1 MQRAELA
8 TLLVETGN
16 AEREALLSNNSALA
30 GVELAYLLKD
40 ICLNGWSS
48 DPAQA
53 ISAASAIQALADRTN
68 NAEITALSCWAQGLE
83 ALIHGQMERAIT
95 NLDESQAR
103 FLALDKPHTAAATQV
118 SKLIALSML
127 GRYEEAIQCGLH
139 ARDVLLEHNDVQA
152 VGKIE
157 TNIGNLYFRR
167 DHYREAEQFQ
177 TAARNRFKALNDLKH
192 LAMVNNCLA
201 NTHALLHNFQLAEQ
215 LYEEAVTEA
224 EESGSPVT
232 LAGIEGN
239 IGIFALLQGRYD
251 RALDYLERS
260 RGRYASMGMEPQ
272 SAAAQNDIADAYLEL
287 NLVPEA
293 LQIYRRVIPKFE
305 QLGMQAEE
313 ARAAAYCGRALV
325 QLNEIAEAQTYLA
338 KAHKLFSAEQNE
350 VGAAV
355 VKLTQANLHYRQG
368 NFALAGK
375 MAAEAE
381 ASLETSGNWQRLLLA
396 RWLYGDIERATGNL
410 EIARIILE
418 QNLDQAVAKLQ
429 PVVAERCLTSLG
441 LIAWQTGDVTSSED
455 YFRRAID
462 VIEDLR
468 APLPSEEFRT
478 AFFADK
484 LAPYR
489 EMVRLCLAGN
499 RIDDALTFVER
510 ARSRTLA
517 ESFAGNLQ
525 LAVDSNDQFEADS
538 LKQIETLRGELNYLY
553 NQLSRSISG
562 ASLPGSSETGELQRA
577 LRDREDKL
585 LEIARQ
591 LDQRGGRLIG
601 QTESFCVKGL
611 QARLRNR
618 TALVEYTTV
627 DDELLAFVV
636 TNERVEVVRNLGVE
650 SDVASEIAQ
659 FRFQIDSLRYSS
671 SSIRRHL
678 PLLTER
684 VRKHLT
690 SLYDLLLRPLEPI
703 IAGRQLA
710 IVPHRTLHY
719 LPFQALYD
727 GSRYVVESREVSY
740 APSAAI
746 LQQCIERPPANF
758 DTALLFGV
766 ADEQIPRVRDEI
778 EAISTSFTRASSF
791 LNEAATSEILCEE
804 ASAVD
809 VVHLACHAQFR
820 SDNPL
825 FSSLQL
831 GNGWLT
837 VRDATQLKLNCG
849 LVTLSACETG
859 VSAIAPGDELI
870 GLARGFFTAGSPS
883 VLLSL
888 WTVDDQATAEL
899 MVEFYNHLKAGEM
912 PAAALRSAQVK
923 IFKQMPHPFFWAAFG
938 LVGRW

>member
-1 MQRAELA
+1 
-8 TLLVETGN
+8 
-16 AEREALLSNNSALA
+16 
-30 GVELAYLLKD
+30 
-40 ICLNGWSS
+40 
-48 DPAQA
+48 
-53 ISAASAIQALADRTN
+53 
-68 NAEITALSCWAQGLE
+68 
-83 ALIHGQMERAIT
+83 
-95 NLDESQAR
+95 
-103 FLALDKPHTAAATQV
+103 
-118 SKLIALSML
+118 
-127 GRYEEAIQCGLH
+127 
-139 ARDVLLEHNDVQA
+139 
-152 VGKIE
+152 
-157 TNIGNLYFRR
+157 
-167 DHYREAEQFQ
+167 
-177 TAARNRFKALNDLKH
+177 
-192 LAMVNNCLA
+192 
-201 NTHALLHNFQLAEQ
+201 
-215 LYEEAVTEA
+215 
-224 EESGSPVT
+224 
-232 LAGIEGN
+232 
-239 IGIFALLQGRYD
+239 
-251 RALDYLERS
+251 
-260 RGRYASMGMEPQ
+260 GM
-272 SAAAQNDIADAYLEL
+272 
-287 NLVPEA
+287 
-293 LQIYRRVIPKFE
+293 R
-305 QLGMQAEE
+305 AEE

-325 QLNEIAEAQTYLA
+325 QLNQITEAQTYLA
-338 KAHKLFSAEQNE
+338 KAHELFSAEQNE
-350 VGAAV
+350 VGASV

-375 MAAEAE
+375 MSAEAE

-396 RWLYGDIERATGNL
+396 RWLYGETERATGNL

-418 QNLDQAVAKLQ
+418 QNLEHAEAKLQ
-429 PVVAERCLTSLG
+429 PAIAEQCMTSLG
-441 LIAWQTGDVTSSED
+441 LIAWQTGDVRSSED

-489 EMVRLCLAGN
+489 EMVRLCLAAN
-499 RIDDALTFVER
+499 RIEDALAFVER

-517 ESFAGNLQ
+517 ESLAGNLR
-525 LAVDSNDQFEADS
+525 LPVDSNDQFEADS

-553 NQLSRSISG
+553 NQLSRSIAG
-562 ASLPGSSETGELQRA
+562 ASMPGSSETSELQRA

-585 LEIARQ
+585 LEITRQ
-591 LDQRGGRLIG
+591 LNQRSGRPIG
-601 QTESFCVKGL
+601 QAESFSVKDL
-611 QARLRNR
+611 QARLGNR
-618 TALVEYTTV
+618 TALVEYAAV
-627 DDELLAFVV
+627 DDELLAFLV
-636 TNERVEVVRNLGVE
+636 TNERVEVLRNLGVE
-650 SDVASEIAQ
+650 SEVASEIAQ
-659 FRFQIDSLRYSS
+659 FRFQIDSLRYTS
-671 SSIRRHL
+671 SSIRRHM

-690 SLYDLLLRPLEPI
+690 SLYELLLRPLEPI

-710 IVPHRTLHY
+710 IVPHRALHY

-740 APSAAI
+740 VPSAAI
-746 LQQCIERPPANF
+746 LQQCLERPPSNF

-778 EAISTSFTRASSF
+778 EGISTTFTRASSF
-791 LNEAATSEILCEE
+791 LNEAATSEILHEK
-804 ASAVD
+804 ASAAD

-831 GNGWLT
+831 GDGWLT
-837 VRDATQLKLNCG
+837 VQDATQLKLNCG

-923 IFKQMPHPFFWAAFG
+923 ILKQMSHPFFWAAFV